1 MHAAPQQCFHN
12 ALAYFATLVSY
23 ECKMF
28 INLAPGG
35 AICRKFDDL
44 FMVHLPQKP
53 GQLLLVAIVSANN
66 ITKPVCNFMIS

>member
-1 MHAAPQQCFHN
+1 MHVPMQCVQN
-12 ALAYFATLVSY
+12 ALAYFATVVSY

-35 AICRKFDDL
+35 AICRKLDDL
-44 FMVHLPQKP
+44 FVVHLPQKP

-66 ITKPVCNFMIS
+66 IKKPFCYIIIS